1 MRIQGVTPEYV
12 KALEAEGYKLN
23 AHQVTEAKVMGITP
37 EFIQKAK
44 SHGFKDL
51 SIEKLI
57 QLKNADIF

>member
-1 MRIQGVTPEYV
+1 
-12 KALEAEGYKLN
+12 
-23 AHQVTEAKVMGITP
+23 MGITA

-51 SIEKLI
+51 TIDKLF